1 MLLEHYTKCWNT
13 KGAAG

>member
-1 MLLEHYTKCWNT
+1 MLLEHYTKYWNT